1 MSENPQHTEMNTVID
16 DKLQSS
22 IALAMFTECG
32 TFGTFYNYFL
42 LSFFCESVQERW

>member
-32 TFGTFYNYFL
+32 TFYNYFL
-42 LSFFCESVQERW
+42 LSFFVKMCKKDDCL